1 MTQVNNFA
9 SKILA
14 SENHTPMMQQY
25 LNIKSQY
32 PEHYLLYRMGDFYE
46 LFYQDAEE
54 VSKLLDITLTV
65 RGKSAGAPIPMAG
78 VPYHAI
84 DSYLAKLVKFGKPI
98 AICEQTSEPNG
109 KGPVQREVVKIIT
122 KGTICDENLLSSKQE
137 NILLSLYTGKKNS
150 KYYLAFSYIE
160 ISSGRLNTFNIT
172 LDDAKNILNKIKE
185 EISRINPSEILLSET
200 DYSNLNFFKAEE
212 NFLKNV
218 AVTTRPDFEF
228 NQIFA
233 TKVLTNQYKLNSLDS
248 LDIKEY
254 PNCIITTG
262 SLLNYCQSTQK
273 INLPHIAIPK
283 IVNHNNIIHIDPSSR
298 KNLEITCNISGG
310 SNNTLL
316 SVIDK
321 TSTPMGSRLLQR
333 WLLNPI
339 RNHNLLNKRFNTI
352 DILKNNYN
360 YEKFQILLEAIHDME
375 RIVARVAMLSAR
387 PHDLVKLKISLSVIP
402 DIKQI
407 LNNIEKEISPDNEN
421 LIKQINNYLH
431 DFNDLKELLEKSIKE
446 NPSNIIKNGNVIAD
460 NFNEELDKL
469 RNINESLDDHLN
481 QIEIQ
486 EKERLNTQNLKVK
499 YNKVHG
505 FYIEISKAQ
514 SFAIKIPEDYTRR
527 QTLKNAERYITPELK
542 TLEEQVLSGKDRA
555 IELEKQ
561 IYEEILLKLNTKL
574 SLLQQSA
581 QSLALLDVLC
591 NLTERAITLE
601 LYRPELYCDK
611 NIISYKKG
619 RHLVVEE
626 NLSDDFIPNDL
637 ELNNDKK
644 LIILTGPNMGGKSTY
659 MRQTALIVLLAH
671 IGSFVSAENCQ
682 LGIIDRI
689 FTRIGAN
696 DDLAEGKSTFMV
708 EMTETANILN
718 HATENSLVLLDEIGR
733 GTSTYDGL
741 SLAYAIAK
749 TLSEKTKS
757 YTLFATHF
765 FELTKLE
772 ESNSNIIN
780 LHLEAIEQNN
790 DLTFLHKVKS
800 GAASK
805 SYGIQ
810 VAKLAGV
817 PLDTLNTAK
826 QKLIELEKNTN
837 NSPVPDK
844 KITLN
849 VETEG
854 YINIKRNNLIDSMLK
869 NINPNE
875 ISPKEALELIYK
887 LCDI

>member
-1 MTQVNNFA
+1 M
-9 SKILA
+9 
-14 SENHTPMMQQY
+14 
-25 LNIKSQY
+25 
-32 PEHYLLYRMGDFYE
+32 
-46 LFYQDAEE
+46 
-54 VSKLLDITLTV
+54 
-65 RGKSAGAPIPMAG
+65 
-78 VPYHAI
+78 
-84 DSYLAKLVKFGKPI
+84 
-98 AICEQTSEPNG
+98 
-109 KGPVQREVVKIIT
+109 
-122 KGTICDENLLSSKQE
+122 
-137 NILLSLYTGKKNS
+137 
-150 KYYLAFSYIE
+150 
-160 ISSGRLNTFNIT
+160 
-172 LDDAKNILNKIKE
+172 
-185 EISRINPSEILLSET
+185 
-200 DYSNLNFFKAEE
+200 
-212 NFLKNV
+212 
-218 AVTTRPDFEF
+218 
-228 NQIFA
+228 
-233 TKVLTNQYKLNSLDS
+233 
-248 LDIKEY
+248 
-254 PNCIITTG
+254 
-262 SLLNYCQSTQK
+262 
-273 INLPHIAIPK
+273 
-283 IVNHNNIIHIDPSSR
+283 
-298 KNLEITCNISGG
+298 
-310 SNNTLL
+310 
-316 SVIDK
+316 
-321 TSTPMGSRLLQR
+321 
-333 WLLNPI
+333 
-339 RNHNLLNKRFNTI
+339 
-352 DILKNNYN
+352 
-360 YEKFQILLEAIHDME
+360 
-375 RIVARVAMLSAR
+375 
-387 PHDLVKLKISLSVIP
+387 
-402 DIKQI
+402 
-407 LNNIEKEISPDNEN
+407 
-421 LIKQINNYLH
+421 
-431 DFNDLKELLEKSIKE
+431 
-446 NPSNIIKNGNVIAD
+446 
-460 NFNEELDKL
+460 
-469 RNINESLDDHLN
+469 
-481 QIEIQ
+481 
-486 EKERLNTQNLKVK
+486 
-499 YNKVHG
+499 
-505 FYIEISKAQ
+505 
-514 SFAIKIPEDYTRR
+514 
-527 QTLKNAERYITPELK
+527 
-542 TLEEQVLSGKDRA
+542 
-555 IELEKQ
+555 
-561 IYEEILLKLNTKL
+561 
-574 SLLQQSA
+574 
-581 QSLALLDVLC
+581 ALLDVLC